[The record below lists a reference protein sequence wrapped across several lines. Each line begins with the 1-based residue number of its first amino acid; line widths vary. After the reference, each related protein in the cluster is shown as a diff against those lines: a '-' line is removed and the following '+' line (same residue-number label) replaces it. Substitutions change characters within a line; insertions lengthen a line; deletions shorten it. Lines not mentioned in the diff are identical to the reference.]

1 MTKTTNKL
9 ILAILAIATAF
20 CLALG
25 IFTAIPAKADGQA
38 VFGIEG
44 AQVRI
49 ATDAESDDSGIR
61 FVAQINKTAYDQIV
75 SQANGK
81 TVFFG
86 IELSVGGKSPLSFC
100 YTASNLAGLS
110 GFEALEFASETA
122 IDKFTASITYNEET
136 LAKQLALN
144 EKFNTAYDATLSNE
158 ENIQA
163 FKDNGLLDKYLE
175 TAYKTEITAKAYYQ
189 VETTD
194 AEKVYADEN
203 GIARSIYGVATKAF
217 LDKEDETLFDEN
229 GNFALVGK
237 YFASATVLEEAVTVN
252 EYGAITGYDFDET
265 DKVYCGTSSITVTN
279 GKIDKALVSALQ
291 DGDVLTLNVIK
302 ADGSLITLNAN
313 FDMLAEVISTEAIYD
328 ATAQKI
334 YYETA
339 EGVQIV
345 DATNAFLVEDGTEF
359 ELVKNQY
366 LFNKKDAVQFGTGN
380 YFYDDVVAI
389 NADLTVKDGDGTAL
403 KEVAI
408 PYSVTKADYT
418 GVAMNIKNADG
429 DILYSLSDV
438 VLATAV
444 IDDGAEL
451 KDTFNK
457 ADIIATHRQV
467 GVLGN
472 ITKGVYMLADDIDAE
487 ATGFTYSNS
496 FWNFF
501 DGLLDGRG
509 HNIKNLDVSGT
520 KEFDNTTYVDA
531 PSNGLFSAISSGSA
545 IQNIAFIDVV
555 ANNGAVFQGNLGEVN
570 QYYQNTYS
578 MHWAYNYEG
587 VSGDNTG
594 RGYPEYRGQLGIPE
608 SDTTTLITEYLS
620 SPYRAGNGNGGAVYS
635 NVYVKV
641 APSTTQFRGVIA
653 RNMPNCANNVRGY
666 NLVIEY
672 LPKDASAYAN
682 QTESGYGVL
691 FGGAYTY
698 ANNVAESSW
707 NVEKKA
713 KVWYEPTGNNEDGT
727 TNTGVTVGPLNYVN
741 SSFRLN
747 GENTRIYV
755 ISTIG
760 LVSSVKGAIL
770 GTNEEVSDSNP
781 YKFITQKH
789 FGNGDKG
796 ALERYDSYEELSAL
810 KKAIAA
816 LHSYRYVTTS
826 TDKYWNYSNN
836 TLVWKNLPAE
846 TPVA

>member
-61 FVAQINKTAYDQIV
+61 FVAQINKTAYDKIV
-75 SQANGK
+75 SDANGK

-110 GFEALEFASETA
+110 GFETLEFASETA

-144 EKFNTAYDATLSNE
+144 AKFNADYDASLSEE

-163 FKDNGLLDKYLE
+163 FKDSGLLDKYLE

-194 AEKVYADEN
+194 AEKVYAEGD

-252 EYGAITGYDFDET
+252 EYGAITGYEFDEA

-302 ADGSLITLNAN
+302 ADGSLITLNAT

-328 ATAQKI
+328 ATENII
-334 YYETA
+334 YYT
-339 EGVQIV
+339 
-345 DATNAFLVEDGTEF
+345 DANGDVVKVTDGTF
-359 ELVKNQY
+359 YYVGDSAVELSKGAVSY
-366 LFNKKDAVQFGTGN
+366 WYKDAFVFDYAKYGVAN
-380 YFYDDVVAI
+380 YGMLSMLAPRINDTKVEIAYDPANDV
-389 NADLTVKDGDGTAL
+389 
-403 KEVAI
+403 
-408 PYSVTKADYT
+408 YT
-418 GVAMNIKNADG
+418 GVSVKVENEGMV
-429 DILYSLSDV
+429 LYNFTNV

-444 IDDGAEL
+444 IDDAAEL
-451 KDTFNK
+451 KEVFNK
-457 ADIIATHRQV
+457 KDNGGIGTGAKVYDHSGSPYDTASYTY
-467 GVLGN
+467 GN
-472 ITKGVYMLADDIDAE
+472 ITKGMYLLVDDIDAS
-487 ATGFTYSNS
+487 TGFTFENS
-496 FWNFF
+496 AFNFF
-501 DGLLDGRG
+501 EGVFDGRG
-509 HNIKNLDVSGT
+509 HNIYNLNVSGT
-520 KEFDNTTYVDA
+520 EA
-531 PSNGLFSAISSGSA
+531 MPGNGLFSAISTYSS
-545 IQNIAFIDVV
+545 IQNVGFIDVK
-555 ANNGAVFQGNLGEVN
+555 ADNGAVFMGNTADRTGG
-570 QYYQNTYS
+570 TY
-578 MHWAYNYEG
+578 
-587 VSGDNTG
+587 VD
-594 RGYPEYRGQLGIPE
+594 
-608 SDTTTLITEYLS
+608 S
-620 SPYRAGNGNGGAVYS
+620 SVYRAQVGVTTSGRTDITTVLASVKRSGENYGLNLWS

-641 APSTTQFRGVIA
+641 SDDTTKLMGVIS
-653 RNMPNCANNVRGY
+653 RNMPNKVGTVRAT

-672 LPKDASAYAN
+672 NPKDASAYS
-682 QTESGYGVL
+682 EGDGGKYGVL
-691 FGGAYTY
+691 FGAAYTVETY
-698 ANNVAESSW
+698 GTYLNIYYDVPANYIIYDGNVTAPVY
-707 NVEKKA
+707 N
-713 KVWYEPTGNNEDGT
+713 YYTPTGVETAAWGQ
-727 TNTGVTVGPLNYVN
+727 GGALNFGHGLTYQEPI
-741 SSFRLN
+741 
-747 GENTRIYV
+747 GYTIYV
-755 ISTIG
+755 ISPIK
-760 LVSSVKGAIL
+760 LVSCVKGSIL
-770 GTNEEVSDSNP
+770 GTNEEVTDENP
-781 YKFITQKH
+781 YKFIAQNYGRHLMRFDNRDTATGLELNKL
-789 FGNGDKG
+789 NGYTNNFDGINKF
-796 ALERYDSYEELSAL
+796 
-810 KKAIAA
+810 
-816 LHSYRYVTTS
+816 
-826 TDKYWNYSNN
+826 WNVENQH
-836 TLVWKNLPAE
+836 LVWKNLPAE